1 LIDMALDVDNDDELD
16 HKNYFKGVRTHLNSQ
31 GFNAWHTQVDW
42 AGSVAKR
49 ASDMKRE
56 LEAILRSTGADKVH
70 IIGHSMGGL
79 DSRHLLFEN
88 RNEGFHRRVA
98 SVTTVA
104 TPHRGSP
111 AADFVLNPLA
121 FFEEQGEES
130 LEAVSAPAVSA
141 PEERLARLK
150 DSEEFRAFAPLLGI
164 EPERFGVPPAE
175 GLESLDLFSGVAGLR
190 DLTTEATASF
200 NAVSLPWE
208 AVSGVSFHAYAGAQP
223 LERTFFPLRLVWGLI
238 HEKQGPNDGLVSVD
252 SAKWTDEHF
261 RATLDA
267 DHLNEL
273 GWWPDI
279 RDHNERAG
287 KERESKAFYSSIAE
301 GLAQR
306 FPLS

>member
-1 LIDMALDVDNDDELD
+1 
-16 HKNYFKGVRTHLNSQ
+16 LNSQ
-31 GFNAWHTQVDW
+31 GFDAWHSQVDW

-49 ASDMKRE
+49 STDLKRE
-56 LEAILRSTGADKVH
+56 VEAILRTTGADKVH

-79 DSRHLLFEN
+79 DSRHMLFDN
-88 RNEGFHRRVA
+88 RNEGFHRKVA

-121 FFEEQGEES
+121 FFEERGEES
-130 LEAVSAPAVSA
+130 LESAAT

-190 DLTTEATASF
+190 DLTTAATATF
-200 NAVSLPWE
+200 NTLSLPWE
-208 AVSGVSFHAYAGAQP
+208 PTSGVSFQAYAGAQP
-223 LERTFFPLRLVWGLI
+223 LERTFLPLRLVWGLI
-238 HEKQGPNDGLVSVD
+238 QEKQGPNDGLVSVD

-279 RDHNERAG
+279 RDQQERAR
-287 KERESKAFYSSIAE
+287 KERESKAFYSRIAE
-301 GLAQR
+301 DLAQR